1 VSTPA
6 ELLSAAQIAARVDE
20 LATEIIKDHVPFQAA
35 PKEDAA
41 PLLLVS
47 ILRGAFVFTADLI
60 RALKTQGLDAEVDFL
75 GLSSYGD
82 ATTSSGRVRLT
93 RDLDT
98 DVKSREVLIIED
110 ILDSGRT
117 LNFVKTLLVSRGAKS
132 VQTCALLDKPS
143 RRKVAVE
150 AEFVG
155 FSVPDAFVVGY
166 GMDVAGL
173 GRGLPYIGTMP
184 EDDSD

>member
-1 VSTPA
+1 VTLPT
-6 ELLSAAQIAARVDE
+6 ELLSAVDISARTTE
-20 LATEIIKDHVPFQAA
+20 LAQEIIKDHTPSA
-35 PKEDAA
+35 DGT

-47 ILRGAFVFTADLI
+47 ILRGAFIFTADLI
-60 RALKTQGLDAEVDFL
+60 RALNKKDLDAEVDFL

-82 ATTSSGRVRLT
+82 GTESQGRVRLT

-98 DVKSREVLIIED
+98 DVKARDVLIIED

-117 LNFVKTLLVSRGAKS
+117 LNFVKTLLVSRGAKT

-143 RRKVAVE
+143 RRQVKVE
-150 AEFVG
+150 AEYVG
-155 FSVPDAFVVGY
+155 FTVPDAFVVGY
-166 GMDVAGL
+166 GMDVAGI
-173 GRGLPYIGTMP
+173 GRGLPYIGTVNDVS